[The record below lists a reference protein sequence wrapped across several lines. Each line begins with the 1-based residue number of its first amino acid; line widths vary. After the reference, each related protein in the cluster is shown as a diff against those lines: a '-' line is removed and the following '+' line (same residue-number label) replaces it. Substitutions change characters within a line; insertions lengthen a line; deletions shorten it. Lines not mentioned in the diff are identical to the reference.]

1 MAAIQACEL
10 KETTRSSYMPRI
22 LHIVGDSQ
30 YGGGGVLIQ
39 RFAAEAICR
48 GYHASVLTTDPIFQE
63 NLRTAGIGVVDLGC
77 IWRPIRPG
85 RDIMGLARLARYLR
99 RERYD
104 IVHTHTS
111 KAGFV
116 GRLAARWARVPVIV
130 HTVHGFAFHE
140 ASSPFALRA
149 FASLERAA
157 AHCCDMLVT
166 VSQYHCDWAERLRIG
181 TSEKRVAI
189 CNGIDPA
196 RVRPN
201 RAKTDVRH
209 ELGVSESQ
217 CMLLTLGRLARQKGL
232 DILLD
237 AISRLP
243 ADFPVC
249 AVIAGDGPERK
260 SLIDTATKLAV
271 EARVRFLGFRTD
283 LGDLLNAAD
292 IVVLPSLWEG
302 LSISLLEA
310 MAAGKPIITTDI
322 GSNMEVTRNGEVAR
336 IVRAGDVSELAA
348 AMIEVTSNTAY
359 QARLSHLAR
368 AEFERRYTECHMLD
382 QYMALYDRLL
392 LQHTS
397 RNMPRT
403 ELGT

>member
-1 MAAIQACEL
+1 M
-10 KETTRSSYMPRI
+10 KRI
-22 LHIVGDSQ
+22 LHIVGDSK
-30 YGGGGVLIQ
+30 YGGGGVLIE
-39 RFAAEAICR
+39 RFATEAIRR
-48 GYHASVLTTDPIFQE
+48 GYQASILTTDPVFQKS
-63 NLRTAGIGVVDLGC
+63 LRAAGIGVVDLDC

-85 RDIMGLARLARYLR
+85 HDLIGLFRLWRYLK
-99 RERYD
+99 REQYD

-116 GRLAARWARVPVIV
+116 GRFAARWARIPLII

-140 ASSPFALRA
+140 QSSPLAVKA
-149 FASLERAA
+149 FGSLERAA
-157 AHCCDMLVT
+157 AHYCDALVT
-166 VSQYHCDWAERLRIG
+166 VSQYHCTWAERLGIG
-181 TSEKRVAI
+181 TSEKRIAI

-196 RVRPN
+196 RVRPGRQ
-201 RAKTDVRH
+201 RADMRH
-209 ELGVSESQ
+209 ELGMSESQ
-217 CMLLTLGRLARQKGL
+217 CMLLTLGRLAKQKGL

-249 AVIAGDGPERK
+249 AVIAGDGPEQK
-260 SLIDTATKLAV
+260 SLMDMAAKLGVGDRA
-271 EARVRFLGFRTD
+271 RFLGFRTD
-283 LGDLLNAAD
+283 LGDLLHAAD
-292 IVVLPSLWEG
+292 IAVLPSLREG

-336 IVRAGDVSELAA
+336 IVRAGNANELATA
-348 AMIEVTSNTAY
+348 IMEVTSNTAY
-359 QARLSHLAR
+359 QARLSQLAR
-368 AEFERRYTECHMLD
+368 AEFERKYTERRMLD

-397 RNMPRT
+397 RNTQCM
-403 ELGT
+403 ELGS